1 MWECGSLHP
10 NAPIPSH
17 PRTRARRHP
26 DHWWGLCGKNGC
38 NETPAAPLFQHE
50 ADASGKDQRMS
61 QADQRRVWVLR
72 ALDEYEGRLLR
83 YALRLLGG
91 ELDLARDAVQHAFLK
106 LCDVGSVGPTEPEA
120 PSDFAGEVPSSRRN
134 LQAAWLFRVCR
145 NRAVDHLRQA
155 GRERPLGDQSAEE
168 DAVGR
173 GSWRLAGRELDPAGV
188 AEAGELAGCLH
199 ELLGELPAP
208 QREAI
213 DLWCEGFAYRQI
225 AEITGRKEGH
235 IRVLV
240 HRGLSRLREHPQ
252 VRRWM
257 DEENDAHER
266 DVGNALR
273 GVP

>member
-1 MWECGSLHP
+1 MTNAGSSAHRDQVWSRL
-10 NAPIPSH
+10 
-17 PRTRARRHP
+17 
-26 DHWWGLCGKNGC
+26 LENGC
-38 NETPAAPLFQHE
+38 NETPTAPLSGHE
-50 ADASGKDQRMS
+50 ADASGKDERMS

-106 LCDVGSVGPTEPEA
+106 LCDAGP
-120 PSDFAGEVPSSRRN
+120 AGPADT
-134 LQAAWLFRVCR
+134 QAAWLFRVCR

-155 GRERPLGDQSAEE
+155 GRERPLGDQSSEE
-168 DAVGR
+168 DGAGR
-173 GSWRLAGRELDPAGV
+173 GSWRLAGREPDPAGV

-240 HRGLSRLREHPQ
+240 HRGLATLREHPQ
-252 VRRWM
+252 VRNWLS
-257 DEENDAHER
+257 EEQDKDQSA
-266 DVGNALR
+266 VGNALR